1 MDRMNA
7 EDCREFL
14 SSGSRTGKLATVR
27 RDGRPHVTP
36 IWFIVDGSDLVLMT
50 HESSLKGKSIQR
62 DPRVMISVDDETFPF
77 GFVLVEGVAKVERPA
92 AAELLP
98 WARRIAQ
105 RYVPSDYV
113 ESTADRN
120 AVEGELLVRVPMLKV
135 TGMRDVA
142 D

>member
-1 MDRMNA
+1 
-7 EDCREFL
+7 
-14 SSGSRTGKLATVR
+14 
-27 RDGRPHVTP
+27 VTP
-36 IWFIVDGSDLVLMT
+36 VWFIVDGNDLVLMT

-92 AAELLP
+92 AADLLP

-113 ESTADRN
+113 ESTANRN
-120 AVEGELLVRVPMLKV
+120 AADGELLVRVAMSKL

-142 D
+142 A